1 MSEAILHAE
10 SSMFRFIYLVLHWL
24 GSWPYSTIPIMNRED
39 SSEYL
44 LLNAYHKSVKERPDS
59 QLQIGKDAAQT
70 SSTVRPPK
78 PPHKSHSDVQ
88 LLKQAAHLAGFV
100 ISSGKHY
107 ACVVLRSWNYSWT
120 AETCSFA
127 FSLLTFTGLVTMLLV
142 HQNRPIP
149 EWPQIVSI
157 NSIVSLFALFMR
169 TGVGLVLAEGTS
181 KGYGFHQSVL
191 PTYYL

>member
-1 MSEAILHAE
+1 
-10 SSMFRFIYLVLHWL
+10 
-24 GSWPYSTIPIMNRED
+24 MNWED

-44 LLNAYHKSVKERPDS
+44 LLNSNHKDAMKRPDS
-59 QLQIGKDAAQT
+59 ESQSGKDAAQI

-78 PPHKSHSDVQ
+78 PPRRSYGDVR
-88 LLKQAAHLAGFV
+88 LLKQAARLTNLVKA
-100 ISSGKHY
+100 SGKHY
-107 ACVVLRSWNYSWT
+107 ACAVLHFWSNSWT

-149 EWPQIVSI
+149 EWPQIISI

-169 TGVGLVLAEGTS
+169 TGVGLVLAEGTP
-181 KGYGFHQSVL
+181 KGYGFSSGVL